1 VAFRPFQYNG
11 GVALDN
17 GEQDLTRTREGYVEI
32 IEMGVVGEIID
43 AAATGAEAA
52 ARHIDTNA
60 DGRVDTPADCSV
72 LTGLWN
78 GGIWSTNADADL
90 AQPAGGLFGSVAILN
105 IQEGVEY
112 STNAVALE
120 NWRNTLGGVN
130 QVVTTDGDGVIV
142 AVSDSSNS
150 IHVDTGTESP
160 TLANASPETSGVY
173 TDGTLF
179 TADWAGTTPSGGA
192 NAVTAT
198 MMVKSL
204 ANEYT
209 INPAVGAATDWIVTF
224 PGKRTYTNV
233 NDDLLVSAPFTE
245 AFNDDTTPNGQACEQ
260 VAIGFWDREEASET
274 PTPGELDFSPQLP
287 EISIIEALC
296 FEANVLT
303 FGDSDVFS
311 AQDPKNIDIAD
322 GFNNGWARITFSDN
336 NFFGDPAT
344 GIYEG
349 LPAIGFAASRLTNN
363 GVGVG
368 AAYAATNDHRAI
380 RVISGAPL

>member
-1 VAFRPFQYNG
+1 
-11 GVALDN
+11 
-17 GEQDLTRTREGYVEI
+17 
-32 IEMGVVGEIID
+32 MGVIGEVID
-43 AAATGAEAA
+43 ATVTGAEAA
-52 ARHIDTNA
+52 IRHIDTNA

-72 LTGLWN
+72 LTALWN
-78 GGIWSTNADADL
+78 GGTWSTNADTDL
-90 AQPAGGLFGSVAILN
+90 AQPEGGLFGSVAILN

-120 NWRNTLGGVN
+120 NWRNTLAGAN
-130 QVVTTDGDGVIV
+130 QVVTTDGDGVV
-142 AVSDSSNS
+142 LSVTDSSNS

-160 TLANASPETSGVY
+160 TLGNASPASSGVY
-173 TDGTLF
+173 TGGTLF
-179 TADWAGTTPSGGA
+179 TSDWTGTAPSAGA

-209 INPAVGAATDWIVTF
+209 INPAVGAATDWVVTF

-233 NDDLLVSAPFTE
+233 ATDLLVSLPFTE
-245 AFNDDTTPNGQACEQ
+245 AFNDDDVPNGQACEQ
-260 VAIGFWDREEASET
+260 VAIGFWDREEASEQ

-296 FEANVLT
+296 FEANVLN

-311 AQDPKNIDIAD
+311 AQDPKNIDVAD

-336 NFFGDPAT
+336 NFLSDGVT
-344 GIYEG
+344 NTYEG

-363 GVGVG
+363 NVGVG

-380 RVISGAPL
+380 RVISGVAPL